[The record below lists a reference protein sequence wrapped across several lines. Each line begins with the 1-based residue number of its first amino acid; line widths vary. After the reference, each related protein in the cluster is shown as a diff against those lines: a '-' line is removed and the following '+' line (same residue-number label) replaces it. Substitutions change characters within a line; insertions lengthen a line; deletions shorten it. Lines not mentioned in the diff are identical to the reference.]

1 MNKSS
6 LLHSPIKAIN
16 LGLAAFADDL
26 RQNGI
31 DVVHVDWR
39 PPAQGDSAT
48 NRLLTQFAIHSDVV
62 ASANATALERML
74 GAHPIFVDVGTA
86 LETIPG
92 FTDNTILHAGPPITW
107 DRMCGPMQGAII
119 GALILEGRA
128 TDEHEARLV
137 AASGEYKFAPCHEYD
152 AVGPMSGIIS
162 PHMPVIVIEDKHTKR
177 RAYSNLNGEGKG
189 KKALS
194 FGAYGPE
201 VQEIQLWLQDVLAPF
216 LKAAV
221 HAAGG
226 IDLKAIMARALHM
239 GDEVHNRH
247 AAATSLMV
255 REFFPLLA
263 KIELKSD
270 DLFRIGKFLY
280 YNDFFFLNFSMAACK
295 LMTVMAHG
303 VPHSTLVT
311 LMSRNGVETGIKVSG
326 SNEWHTAPAPAIDGL
341 YFPGFSALDANPDL
355 GDSAITETAGV
366 GALAIAAAIPLVKM
380 IGGTAATALN
390 MTREMYEITLT
401 NHPMFTIPVMEFA
414 GTPTG
419 IDAQKVVETGITP
432 YIDTGIAHKQA
443 GVGMIGAGVA
453 RIPTACFVQALQC
466 LAPSL
471 AKVEQK
477 S

>member
-1 MNKSS
+1 MAKSN
-6 LLHSPIKAIN
+6 LLERPLKVVN
-16 LGLAAFADDL
+16 VGLASFAEAL
-26 RQNGI
+26 KQSGV

-39 PPAQGDSAT
+39 PPAHGDIESNRALKQIASHMDIVSA
-48 NRLLTQFAIHSDVV
+48 
-62 ASANATALERML
+62 ANATALERML
-74 GAHPIFVDVGTA
+74 NAHPIFVDVGTA
-86 LETIPG
+86 LVTIPG
-92 FTDNTILHAGPPITW
+92 FTEKTILHAGPPITW
-107 DRMCGPMQGAII
+107 DKMCGPMQGAII

-128 TDEHEARLV
+128 QDEHEARLV

-152 AVGPMSGIIS
+152 AVGPMSGIITAG
-162 PHMPVIVIEDKHTKR
+162 MPVIVIEDKHTKR
-177 RAYSNLNGEGKG
+177 RVYSNLNGEGKG

-216 LKAAV
+216 LRAAV
-221 HAAGG
+221 EAAGG
-226 IDLKAIMARALHM
+226 IDLKVIMARALHM

-263 KIELKSD
+263 KIQLKSED
-270 DLFRIGKFLY
+270 IFRIGKFLY

-295 LMTVMAHG
+295 LMSVMAHG

-326 SNEWHTAPAPAIDGL
+326 SDAWFTAPAPIINGL
-341 YFPGFSALDANPDL
+341 YFSGFSVEDANPDL

-366 GALAIAAAIPLVKM
+366 GALAMAAAIPLVKM
-380 IGGTAATALN
+380 IGGTAATALSI
-390 MTREMYEITLT
+390 TREMYEITLT
-401 NHPMFTIPVMEFA
+401 HHPMFTIPVLEFA

-419 IDAQKVVETGITP
+419 IDALKVVESGITP

-453 RIPTACFVQALQC
+453 RIPSACFAQAVQGIAT
-466 LAPSL
+466 SL
-471 AKVEQK
+471 AK
-477 S
+477 